1 MSKPANNQDED
12 DEFARA
18 DSDDSDTYDAL
29 SPQNEV
35 PMISPVEPL
44 EDKIDLN
51 LAGSNDLPIIE
62 TVDDSH
68 LVKPTRAEKASS
80 GRYKHPTLFR
90 KISSMEVSDS
100 NHLQL
105 PKAKAASY
113 IIPNQM
119 ILESIEESPNSRP
132 NRRNIEES
140 KDLNFEMLA
149 NTSPTN
155 GMEVDQDEDD
165 DEDGL
170 PTT

>member
-1 MSKPANNQDED
+1 
-12 DEFARA
+12 
-18 DSDDSDTYDAL
+18 
-29 SPQNEV
+29 
-35 PMISPVEPL
+35 
-44 EDKIDLN
+44 
-51 LAGSNDLPIIE
+51 
-62 TVDDSH
+62 
-68 LVKPTRAEKASS
+68 
-80 GRYKHPTLFR
+80 
-90 KISSMEVSDS
+90 
-100 NHLQL
+100 
-105 PKAKAASY
+105 
-113 IIPNQM
+113 M